1 MEDLDGNPG
10 DKELVRKISSAEV
23 GLLDLWAEDGVW
35 IIPGMATYR
44 GRQEIKEKLIDPVTD
59 LLVSL
64 GSVDVTNMIAEGD
77 YVVVEQQAKDRM
89 TKTGK
94 PYNNTYCMV
103 YKILDGKVQQVTE
116 YCDTAL
122 AKSVF
127 S

>member
-1 MEDLDGNPG
+1 MGTAEN
-10 DKELVRKISSAEV
+10 KEIVRKISSGEV

-35 IIPGMATYR
+35 IIPGMATFH
-44 GRQEIKEKLIDPVTD
+44 GKLEIAEKLIGPVTD
-59 LLVSL
+59 LMASM
-64 GSVDVTNMIAEGD
+64 GSVEITNMLAEGD
-77 YVVVEQQAKDRM
+77 YVVVEQHAKDRI
-89 TKTGK
+89 TNTGK

-103 YKILDGKVQQVTE
+103 YKILDGKVKQVTE

>member
-1 MEDLDGNPG
+1 MGKAENI
-10 DKELVRKISSAEV
+10 ETVRKISSGEV

-35 IIPGMATYR
+35 IIPGMATFR
-44 GRQEIKEKLIDPVTD
+44 GKREIAEKLIDPVTE
-59 LLVSL
+59 LMASMGRVE
-64 GSVDVTNMIAEGD
+64 VTNIIADGD

-103 YKILDGKVQQVTE
+103 YKVVDGEVKQLTE

-127 S
+127 G

>member
-1 MEDLDGNPG
+1 MGIAEN
-10 DKELVRKISSAEV
+10 KKIVRKISSGDV
-23 GLLDLWAEDGVW
+23 GLLDFWADDGVW
-35 IIPGMATYR
+35 IIPGLATYR
-44 GRQEIKEKLIDPVTD
+44 GKREIAEKLIGPVTD
-59 LLVSL
+59 LMASM
-64 GSVDVTNMIAEGD
+64 GSVEVGNMIAEGD

-89 TKTGK
+89 TKIGK

-103 YKILDGKVQQVTE
+103 YKILDGKIVQLTE

>member
-1 MEDLDGNPG
+1 MGKAENI
-10 DKELVRKISSAEV
+10 ETVRKISSGEV

-35 IIPGMATYR
+35 IIPGLATYR
-44 GRQEIKEKLIDPVTD
+44 GKREIAEKLIDPVTE
-59 LLVSL
+59 LMASMGRVE
-64 GSVDVTNMIAEGD
+64 VTNIIADGD
-77 YVVVEQQAKDRM
+77 FVVVEQQAKDRI

-103 YKILDGKVQQVTE
+103 YKVVDGKIKQVTE

>member
-1 MEDLDGNPG
+1 MGVEQN
-10 DKELVRKISSAEV
+10 KELVARISSGEV

-35 IIPGMATYR
+35 IIPGMVTYH
-44 GRQEIKEKLIDPVTD
+44 GRAEIEAKLIGPVMDVMASMGT
-59 LLVSL
+59 
-64 GSVDVTNMIAEGD
+64 VDVINVVAEGD
-77 YVVVEQQAKDRM
+77 YVVVETRARDRI
-89 TKTGK
+89 TKTGV

-103 YKILDGKVQQVTE
+103 YKVLDGEIIQLTE

>member
-1 MEDLDGNPG
+1 MG
-10 DKELVRKISSAEV
+10 KEENKKIVQKISSGEV
-23 GLLDLWAEDGVW
+23 GLIDFWATDGVW
-35 IIPGMATYR
+35 IIPGVATYR
-44 GRQEIKEKLIDPVTD
+44 GRREIAEKLIGPVTD
-59 LLVSL
+59 LMASMGRVE
-64 GSVDVTNMIAEGD
+64 VTNIVAEGD
-77 YVVVEQQAKDRM
+77 YVVVEQQAKERM

-103 YKILDGKVQQVTE
+103 YKILDGKIVQLTE

>member
-1 MEDLDGNPG
+1 MSAAEN
-10 DKELVRKISSAEV
+10 KKIVERITSGEV
-23 GLLDLWAEDGVW
+23 GMLDLWADDGIW
-35 IIPGMATYR
+35 IIPGMVTYH
-44 GRQEIKEKLIDPVTD
+44 GKQEIAEKLIGPVTD
-59 LLVSL
+59 LMANMGRVE
-64 GSVDVTNMIAEGD
+64 VTNVIAEGD

-89 TKTGK
+89 TNTGK

-103 YKILDGKVQQVTE
+103 YKILDGKIIQLTE

>member
-1 MEDLDGNPG
+1 MGTAEN
-10 DKELVRKISSAEV
+10 KEIVGKISSGEV
-23 GLLDLWAEDGVW
+23 GLLDLWADDGVW
-35 IIPGMATYR
+35 VIPGMATFR
-44 GRQEIKEKLIDPVTD
+44 GKREIAEKLIGPVTD
-59 LLVSL
+59 LMASMGRVEVS
-64 GSVDVTNMIAEGD
+64 NMIAEGD
-77 YVVVEQQAKDRM
+77 YVVVEQQAEDRM

-103 YKILDGKVQQVTE
+103 YKILDGKIIQLTE